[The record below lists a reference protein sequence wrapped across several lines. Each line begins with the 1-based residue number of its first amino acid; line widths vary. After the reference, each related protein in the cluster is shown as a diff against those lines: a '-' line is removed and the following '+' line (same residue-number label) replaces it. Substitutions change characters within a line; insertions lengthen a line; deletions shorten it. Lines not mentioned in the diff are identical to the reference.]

1 MARSVVGN
9 VDVFLKSTGKQHQ
22 LTRRAVRLT
31 VRPTDQLR
39 CIYTVQLHAG
49 TDGRTRDRYI
59 NSVSPDPF
67 IHRGI
72 WQVYVQLLTYADKV
86 QLPVFARRMPLYCS
100 NLLPAGPTAANPFW
114 YDRQTDKW
122 TDGQTERQTDR
133 HRTVA

>member
-1 MARSVVGN
+1 MSDGP
-9 VDVFLKSTGKQHQ
+9 TH
-22 LTRRAVRLT
+22 
-31 VRPTDQLR
+31 RPAEMH
-39 CIYTVQLHAG
+39 LHSAAACWDRQ

-72 WQVYVQLLTYADKV
+72 WQVYVQLLTYADNV
-86 QLPVFARRMPLYCS
+86 PLPVFARRMPLYCS

-122 TDGQTERQTDR
+122 TDVRTERQTDKWMDGQTERQTDR

>member
-1 MARSVVGN
+1 MLGQT
-9 VDVFLKSTGKQHQ
+9 D
-22 LTRRAVRLT
+22 RR
-31 VRPTDQLR
+31 
-39 CIYTVQLHAG
+39 

-86 QLPVFARRMPLYCS
+86 QLPVFARCMPLYCS

-122 TDGQTERQTDR
+122 TDVRTERQTDKWMDGQTERQTDR